1 MSVKVQITYVRL
13 EEGEKKNN
21 VRAPVP
27 KAEPFITA
35 GF

>member
-1 MSVKVQITYVRL
+1 MSVKVQITVRL
-13 EEGEKKNN
+13 EEGEKNN